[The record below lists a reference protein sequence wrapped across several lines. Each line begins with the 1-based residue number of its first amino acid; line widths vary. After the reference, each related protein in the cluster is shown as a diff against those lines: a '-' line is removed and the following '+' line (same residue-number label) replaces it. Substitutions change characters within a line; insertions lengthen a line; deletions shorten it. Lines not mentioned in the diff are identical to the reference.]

1 MFSRIASLVFVLC
14 VAVAC
19 VGAYRLIEA
28 RVASDIFRA
37 RLAELTQSYDAL
49 RDQYDEAVRRTAVTE
64 LVVRDGELFVS
75 IRTAAGE
82 LQTIATPYDPRD
94 EIYVDYA
101 VVDGRL
107 WIRRVF
113 DAGTAPD
120 AALVIDP
127 SLRWVD
133 WEAAGAL
140 HGKAAYRSLGEGR
153 WIVTVTG
160 DGSLGLARAESDEP
174 MPLAAAPRIRRYDPI
189 EQEVRD
195 AMAAFEPGEVLRAVT
210 AQPDLGYQGS
220 RGQGRGT
227 P

>member
-1 MFSRIASLVFVLC
+1 MFSRIASLLFVLV
-14 VAVAC
+14 VAIAG
-19 VGAYRLIEA
+19 VGVYRLVEA
-28 RVASDIFRA
+28 RVASDIYRA
-37 RLAELTQSYDAL
+37 RLAELAQSYEAL

-82 LQTIATPYDPRD
+82 LHTIPTPYDPRN

-113 DAGTAPD
+113 DAATPPD
-120 AALVIDP
+120 EALVVDP
-127 SLRWVD
+127 ALRRID
-133 WEAAGAL
+133 WEADEAL

-160 DGSLGLARAESDEP
+160 DGSLGLARVAADEP
-174 MPLAAAPRIRRYDPI
+174 MPLAAAPRLRRFDPI

-195 AMAAFEPGEVLRAVT
+195 AMGAFEPGEVIRAAT
-210 AQPDLGYQGS
+210 AQLDLGD
-220 RGQGRGT
+220 
-227 P
+227 